1 MTLEPLLG
9 STALQFYIGQMSL
22 EYIIETHYCL
32 TMNGLSRYEKD
43 IPEVKEIQEEER
55 IKQLLG
61 YSSEE

>member
-1 MTLEPLLG
+1 
-9 STALQFYIGQMSL
+9 
-22 EYIIETHYCL
+22 
-32 TMNGLSRYEKD
+32 MNGLVRYEKD